1 MTPCLF
7 LINSDHIFFFHS
19 QFFGSVIINNFLT
32 FKEKPE
38 WIHGN
43 FLSLTIWF
51 FEFLEMYHHF
61 HFEVTLTAILSG
73 DFEFTIFSFFLIPQ
87 VLGWRFCFL
96 VGHGDSDFSWGLRK
110 AAASGRQN
118 LTPEFINLFSPPI
131 AQHQGWKD
139 FLYALKPVSWVSTLL
154 FLCQSVSMW
163 VILFFQCK

>member
-1 MTPCLF
+1 MRVKRKEKIKEYLNHWMTPCLF

-118 LTPEFINLFSPPI
+118 LTPEFINLFSP
-131 AQHQGWKD
+131 
-139 FLYALKPVSWVSTLL
+139 
-154 FLCQSVSMW
+154 
-163 VILFFQCK
+163 